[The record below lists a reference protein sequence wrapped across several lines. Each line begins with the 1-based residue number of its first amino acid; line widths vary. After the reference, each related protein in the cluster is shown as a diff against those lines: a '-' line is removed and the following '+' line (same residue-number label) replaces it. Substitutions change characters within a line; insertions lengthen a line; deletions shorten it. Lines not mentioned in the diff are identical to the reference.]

1 MAKLFL
7 QGEPLVLPVTI
18 GFSNLS
24 PSQQEDALDQGWDL
38 DDFGTEELFWE
49 FEGVVCWVERDCS
62 AITRLS
68 ILHDSEFECG
78 FIFGNR
84 TFGVKFQRDARYFP
98 NAILLTEIFPD
109 LNGDT
114 LLETERGGEFF
125 LPDVLSDYEATQCVE
140 ELSKHE
146 YGNGFEAESSSV
158 SQVIKDL
165 AGYSSMNDAD
175 FDALRSEPFE
185 SEILPKLF
193 EDCRNSK
200 INDLQDVLSK
210 FFDTHLGRTL

>member
-38 DDFGTEELFWE
+38 DDFGTEESFWE
-49 FEGVVCWVERDCS
+49 FDGVVCWVEQDCS

-78 FIFGNR
+78 FTFGNR
-84 TFGVKFQRDARYFP
+84 TFGVKFQRDDRYFP
-98 NAILLTEIFPD
+98 NAIVLTEIFPN

-165 AGYSSMNDAD
+165 AVYSNMGDED
-175 FDALRSEPFE
+175 FDELRSEPFE

>member
-18 GFSNLS
+18 GFGNLS

-49 FEGVVCWVERDCS
+49 FDGVVCWVEQDCS

-78 FIFGNR
+78 FTFGNR
-84 TFGVKFQRDARYFP
+84 TFGVKFQRDDRHFP
-98 NAILLTEIFPD
+98 NASVLTEIFPD

-146 YGNGFEAESSSV
+146 YGIGFEAEPCRV

-165 AGYSSMNDAD
+165 VRYSDMGDED
-175 FDALRSEPFE
+175 FDELRNEPMQ
-185 SEILPKLF
+185 EILTALF
-193 EDCRNSK
+193 DECRVTSD
-200 INDLQDVLSK
+200 IVGLMSE

>member
-78 FIFGNR
+78 FTFGNR
-84 TFGVKFQRDARYFP
+84 TFGVKFDRDARYFP

>member
-1 MAKLFL
+1 MSKFFNLVGSPLTLPTIIGYHNLTEEQKEELNWEEDDFADPKAQPFWYFDGSL
-7 QGEPLVLPVTI
+7 QCEEQDLEPVRQYFHVLS
-18 GFSNLS
+18 GSEWEYFLS
-24 PSQQEDALDQGWDL
+24 PCYA
-38 DDFGTEELFWE
+38 
-49 FEGVVCWVERDCS
+49 
-62 AITRLS
+62 
-68 ILHDSEFECG
+68 
-78 FIFGNR
+78 
-84 TFGVKFQRDARYFP
+84 VKFDRDHRGLPTSVIIQEVSRA
-98 NAILLTEIFPD
+98 D
-109 LNGDT
+109 LV
-114 LLETERGGEFF
+114 

-146 YGNGFEAESSSV
+146 YGNGFEAEPCRV